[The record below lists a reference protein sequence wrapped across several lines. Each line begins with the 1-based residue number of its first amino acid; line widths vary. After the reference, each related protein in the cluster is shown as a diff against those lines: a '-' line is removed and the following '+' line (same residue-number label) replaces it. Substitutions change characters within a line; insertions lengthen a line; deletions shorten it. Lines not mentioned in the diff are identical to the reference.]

1 MYIIPWCSKLLY
13 FDLCSLATLFEL
25 LLFCYYKVFNKLYDP
40 FQSLQY
46 FHRLNS
52 IKSIHGLLLSTV
64 ITKFD
69 WILKFCYLH
78 FLITRIFAQLLQSHE
93 SKLKK
98 NNKSWDSDQ
107 LRSDWFAFSY
117 ESLHF
122 LKIKWVSFLHS
133 SRQYLISNAK
143 KLIEYPNWTHNE
155 IIWFNLL
162 INSYKIESIPV
173 YFWRAFSWPNRNLLQ
188 RIWLSAN

>member
-1 MYIIPWCSKLLY
+1 MYIIPWCSKLSY

-40 FQSLQY
+40 FPSLQY
-46 FHRLNS
+46 FHKLNS

-64 ITKFD
+64 TTKID

-78 FLITRIFAQLLQSHE
+78 FLITPIFAQLLQSHE

-98 NNKSWDSDQ
+98 IIPEIQ
-107 LRSDWFAFSY
+107 LNMRSAWFAFSD

-122 LKIKWVSFLHS
+122 LKIKWISFLHS
-133 SRQYLISNAK
+133 SRQYLISDAK

-162 INSYKIESIPV
+162 INSYKIGSIQV
-173 YFWRAFSWPNRNLLQ
+173 YFWRAFSWSNMNLLQ

>member
-25 LLFCYYKVFNKLYDP
+25 LHFCYYKVFNKLYDSFP
-40 FQSLQY
+40 CLQY

-64 ITKFD
+64 TTKID

-93 SKLKK
+93 RKLEK
-98 NNKSWDSDQ
+98 NKSWDSDQ
-107 LRSDWFAFSY
+107 LRSAWFAFSG
-117 ESLHF
+117 EFLHF
-122 LKIKWVSFLHS
+122 LKIKWVSFLHF
-133 SRQYLISNAK
+133 SRQYLISDAK
-143 KLIEYPNWTHNE
+143 KLIEYSNWTHN
-155 IIWFNLL
+155 
-162 INSYKIESIPV
+162 
-173 YFWRAFSWPNRNLLQ
+173 
-188 RIWLSAN
+188 

>member
-1 MYIIPWCSKLLY
+1 MYIIPWFSKLSY

-25 LLFCYYKVFNKLYDP
+25 LLFCCYKVFNKLYDP
-40 FQSLQY
+40 FPSLQY

-64 ITKFD
+64 TTKID

-78 FLITRIFAQLLQSHE
+78 FLITWIFAKLLQSHE
-93 SKLKK
+93 ESKLKK
-98 NNKSWDSDQ
+98 KKSWDSDQ
-107 LRSDWFAFSY
+107 LRSAWFAFSG

-133 SRQYLISNAK
+133 SRQYLISDAK
-143 KLIEYPNWTHNE
+143 KLIEYPNWTHN
-155 IIWFNLL
+155 
-162 INSYKIESIPV
+162 
-173 YFWRAFSWPNRNLLQ
+173 
-188 RIWLSAN
+188 